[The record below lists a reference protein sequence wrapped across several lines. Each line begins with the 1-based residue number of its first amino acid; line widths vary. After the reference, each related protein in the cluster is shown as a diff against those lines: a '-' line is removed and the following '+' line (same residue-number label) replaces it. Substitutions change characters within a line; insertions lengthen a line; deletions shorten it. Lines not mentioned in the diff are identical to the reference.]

1 MDNFAEAFAHFC
13 HGMAFLFFL
22 MRAVR
27 LFPLRRRNG
36 RFMVFFWTM
45 ACLAFIGLENIV
57 YMAVTEWLSAD
68 MAYSGV
74 LVDIFMVPVVA
85 LFFFETLFPDI
96 TKGKKVFLAFVPN
109 ILFLAAYAAAG
120 NVNVFLA
127 ALVYAALSGIS
138 VCAVVFLIS
147 FGKTGFTRSGFS
159 CIGCQDIVWVRGPVM
174 ALTLLLVVW
183 ISLIWLDNLLAD
195 AAFYVV
201 GIIVWEYVY
210 RLVMRRSAV
219 YSADVKTSGHDGG
232 GISGEYVPDNAFF
245 KFVPALVSCME
256 DGKLY
261 LNPRLTLYDVASA
274 VGTNRTYLSAYLNG
288 ELNTTFYD
296 YVNGYR
302 VREACRLI
310 DSGTRKTL
318 AEISELSGFNSLSTF
333 NRAFSRHAGMSPSEY
348 MKSSASRSC

>member
-13 HGMAFLFFL
+13 HGMAVLFFL

-85 LFFFETLFPDI
+85 LFFFETL
-96 TKGKKVFLAFVPN
+96 
-109 ILFLAAYAAAG
+109 
-120 NVNVFLA
+120 
-127 ALVYAALSGIS
+127 
-138 VCAVVFLIS
+138 
-147 FGKTGFTRSGFS
+147 
-159 CIGCQDIVWVRGPVM
+159 
-174 ALTLLLVVW
+174 
-183 ISLIWLDNLLAD
+183 
-195 AAFYVV
+195 
-201 GIIVWEYVY
+201 
-210 RLVMRRSAV
+210 
-219 YSADVKTSGHDGG
+219 
-232 GISGEYVPDNAFF
+232 
-245 KFVPALVSCME
+245 
-256 DGKLY
+256 
-261 LNPRLTLYDVASA
+261 
-274 VGTNRTYLSAYLNG
+274 LSAYLNG

>member
-13 HGMAFLFFL
+13 HGMAVLFFL

-232 GISGEYVPDNAFF
+232 GNI
-245 KFVPALVSCME
+245 
-256 DGKLY
+256 
-261 LNPRLTLYDVASA
+261 R
-274 VGTNRTYLSAYLNG
+274 
-288 ELNTTFYD
+288 
-296 YVNGYR
+296 
-302 VREACRLI
+302 
-310 DSGTRKTL
+310 
-318 AEISELSGFNSLSTF
+318 
-333 NRAFSRHAGMSPSEY
+333 
-348 MKSSASRSC
+348 